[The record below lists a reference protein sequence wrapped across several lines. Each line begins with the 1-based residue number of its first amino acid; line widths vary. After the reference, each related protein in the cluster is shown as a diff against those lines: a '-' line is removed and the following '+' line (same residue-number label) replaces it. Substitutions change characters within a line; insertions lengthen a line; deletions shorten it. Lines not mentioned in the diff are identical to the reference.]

1 MHMFTQNQN
10 YLIYVIIMQQE
21 NNHPARRQLVYILA
35 VLLPCVSGC
44 GGGGG
49 SPASAPPQV
58 NIPNPIAG
66 GNNLGGGNAEV
77 LFQNIEG
84 KGSRWL
90 SIVESDSGYISLRG
104 KIQNDTELPKFPNPE
119 PINSITTRFSKISYI
134 SAQINH
140 LQDPGRYILRGSQTS
155 TINLNQLD
163 YQLKGKWVCVLC
175 NTDGTVRDGSLAG
188 KLAVDI
194 PNSRATLNL
203 SGDGLAFNFSLDL
216 NKQNELLTTSLPQA
230 ISLDGSQLTPVRSEV
245 IGSLFG
251 PNGEEAGALF
261 GIADDQGRVFSGGAL
276 GAAQTLP

>member
-49 SPASAPPQV
+49 SAASAPPQM
-58 NIPNPIAG
+58 NFPNPIAG
-66 GNNLGGGNAEV
+66 GNDFGGGSAEV
-77 LFQNIEG
+77 LFQDVEG
-84 KGSRWL
+84 KGTRWL
-90 SIVESDSGYISLRG
+90 SIVESDSGYFSHRG
-104 KIQNDTELPKFPNPE
+104 KIHNNTELPKFPNPE
-119 PINSITTRFSKISYI
+119 PINNLTTRFSKISYI

-140 LQDPGRYILRGSQTS
+140 LQNPGRYILRGSQAS
-155 TINLNQLD
+155 LINVNRLD
-163 YQLKGKWVCVLC
+163 YQLRGKWTCVLC
-175 NTDGTVRDGSLAG
+175 NADGTVRDGSLAG
-188 KLAVDI
+188 ELAVDI
-194 PNSRATLNL
+194 PRSKATLNL

-216 NKQNELLTTSLPQA
+216 TKENDFLSTRLPQA
-230 ISLDGSQLTPVRSEV
+230 ISLDGRQLTPMRSEV

-276 GAAQTLP
+276 GAAQTSP

>member
-58 NIPNPIAG
+58 NISNPITG
-66 GNNLGGGNAEV
+66 GNNLGGGSAEV

-104 KIQNDTELPKFPNPE
+104 KFKMIQN
-119 PINSITTRFSKISYI
+119 
-134 SAQINH
+134 
-140 LQDPGRYILRGSQTS
+140 
-155 TINLNQLD
+155 
-163 YQLKGKWVCVLC
+163 YQ
-175 NTDGTVRDGSLAG
+175 
-188 KLAVDI
+188 
-194 PNSRATLNL
+194 
-203 SGDGLAFNFSLDL
+203 NFL
-216 NKQNELLTTSLPQA
+216 
-230 ISLDGSQLTPVRSEV
+230 I
-245 IGSLFG
+245 
-251 PNGEEAGALF
+251 
-261 GIADDQGRVFSGGAL
+261 
-276 GAAQTLP
+276 